1 MACAARP
8 ASGAAAWRT
17 ACVSGHIAC
26 DAASR
31 SEIVVPLVRDGELI
45 GVWDVDSP
53 VPDRFD
59 ADDQAG
65 MEALCAIFLASLR

>member
-1 MACAARP
+1 M
-8 ASGAAAWRT
+8 
-17 ACVSGHIAC
+17 
-26 DAASR
+26 
-31 SEIVVPLVRDGELI
+31 PLVRDGQLI

>member
-1 MACAARP
+1 M
-8 ASGAAAWRT
+8 
-17 ACVSGHIAC
+17 AC

-31 SEIVVPLVRDGELI
+31 SEIVVPLVHQGQLI

-59 ADDQAG
+59 EDDRRG
-65 MEALCAIFLASLR
+65 MEALCEAFLASLR